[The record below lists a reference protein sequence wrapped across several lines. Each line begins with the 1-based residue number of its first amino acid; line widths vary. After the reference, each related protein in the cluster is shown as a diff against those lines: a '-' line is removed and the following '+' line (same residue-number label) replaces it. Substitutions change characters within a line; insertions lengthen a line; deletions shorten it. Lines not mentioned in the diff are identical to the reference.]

1 MKLSQK
7 ELCCI
12 AVTAQIRIGKDTSDE
27 AYNRKVEELQSQYHM
42 FVECTTG
49 RLMRMGLSYEEA
61 FKTMIIVLKYG
72 NAVNDETFQ
81 FADRN
86 LFVSLLELREQ
97 S

>member
-1 MKLSQK
+1 MNLSQK
-7 ELCCI
+7 EMCCI
-12 AVTAQIRIGKDTSDE
+12 AVTAQERVGKDTSFE
-27 AYNRKVEELQSQYHM
+27 ATELQAQYHM

-49 RLMRMGLSYEEA
+49 RLMRMGLSYEDA
-61 FKTMIIVLKYG
+61 FKTMVIVLKYG
-72 NAVNDETFQ
+72 NAVNDETSQ

>member
-1 MKLSQK
+1 MNLSQK

-12 AVTAQIRIGKDTSDE
+12 AVTAQVRVGKE
-27 AYNRKVEELQSQYHM
+27 ASFESYNRKATEVQAQYHM

-49 RLMRMGLSYEEA
+49 RLMRMGLSYEDS
-61 FKTMIIVLKYG
+61 FKTMVIVLKYG
-72 NAVNDETFQ
+72 NAVNDETSQ